1 MAAAS
6 KVSKRKQ
13 AESSNTPASRA
24 RKSNANPSQ
33 NEPREDAPAAATQTT
48 MNPPSV
54 HTLSATRPEDEY
66 KSQFGVKRKRESLQ
80 GTSVFKPY
88 VSPYAP
94 LDPPNRL
101 TSSLP
106 NTPVLASTP
115 NMIMPASIA
124 RSHYSYNHYIRESQQ
139 NIVVPQPTRQ
149 PPVPVGFKPVNCNG
163 HKKPPT
169 IIETNRNTT
178 PITAFDRDRTES
190 MSPSA
195 QLLNQPSK
203 APLQAPSPENLVNS
217 TEPTRMTTRNSRKK
231 ATTNGTA
238 TQSNSSKALNPPD
251 PPLIDT
257 LPRRK
262 QKQILGMISG
272 LRSGIRGWQQH
283 AEQMQKQL
291 DNISAALGIEI
302 EEDNHTAKI

>member
-1 MAAAS
+1 
-6 KVSKRKQ
+6 
-13 AESSNTPASRA
+13 
-24 RKSNANPSQ
+24 
-33 NEPREDAPAAATQTT
+33 
-48 MNPPSV
+48 
-54 HTLSATRPEDEY
+54 
-66 KSQFGVKRKRESLQ
+66 
-80 GTSVFKPY
+80 
-88 VSPYAP
+88 
-94 LDPPNRL
+94 
-101 TSSLP
+101 
-106 NTPVLASTP
+106 
-115 NMIMPASIA
+115 
-124 RSHYSYNHYIRESQQ
+124 
-139 NIVVPQPTRQ
+139 
-149 PPVPVGFKPVNCNG
+149 
-163 HKKPPT
+163 
-169 IIETNRNTT
+169 
-178 PITAFDRDRTES
+178 